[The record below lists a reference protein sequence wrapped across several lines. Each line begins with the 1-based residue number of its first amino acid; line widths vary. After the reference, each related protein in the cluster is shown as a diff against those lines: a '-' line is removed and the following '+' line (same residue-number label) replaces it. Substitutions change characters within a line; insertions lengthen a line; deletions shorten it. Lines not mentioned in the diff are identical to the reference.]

1 MRSMADQNLGE
12 TLAKPGENR
21 IHLCG
26 RLTARLEGE
35 RVEEGL
41 PGRQGRILFAFLV
54 LRRLRSTPR
63 GELLDVLWPD
73 APPAAAESALAALL
87 AKLRRCLG
95 ASALAGKQDIRLTL
109 PADVWIDV
117 EAAGE
122 GLHRGESAVAQREWT
137 RAWGPARVALHI
149 AARAFMPGY
158 DAPWIAEER
167 RKLEDILV
175 RAHECVAA
183 SGLGLGGPELAAA
196 ERSARQLIE
205 LAPFRESGYR
215 FLMQVLDCRDNTG
228 EALMV
233 YEQLRRTLREELGAS
248 PGPATQSLQRR
259 ILQGQAPG
267 RE

>member
-26 RLTARLEGE
+26 RFTARLDGK

-41 PGRQGRILFAFLV
+41 PGRQGRMLFAFLV
-54 LRRLRSTPR
+54 LRRLRATPR
-63 GELLDVLWPD
+63 SELLDVLWPES
-73 APPAAAESALAALL
+73 PPVAAESALAALL

-95 ASALAGKQDIRLTL
+95 SGALAGKQDVRLIL
-109 PADVWIDV
+109 PANVWIDI

-122 GLHRGESAVAQREWT
+122 GLHRGESAVARSDWAG
-137 RAWGPARVALHI
+137 AWGPSRVALHI
-149 AARAFMPGY
+149 AARAFLPGY

-167 RKLEDILV
+167 RKLDDVLV

-183 SGLGLGGPELAAA
+183 SGLGLAGPELAAA
-196 ERSARQLIE
+196 ERSARQLVE

-215 FLMQVLDCRDNTG
+215 FLMQALDLRDNTG
-228 EALMV
+228 EALLV
-233 YEQLRRTLREELGAS
+233 YEQLRRVLREELGAS
-248 PGPATQSLQRR
+248 PGAATQALQRR
-259 ILQGQAPG
+259 ILQGQSRTG
-267 RE
+267 E